1 MTRKQAGEYKT
12 KHPPDHR
19 TSATIVQAME
29 GKIKNNELSCAHA
42 EAIARDTATTL
53 AEVGTNLDLLEVRIG
68 KCQLGLFGYNP
79 TSKAVE
85 PATAVSPELRAAISG
100 ALSDERLPCAAAWT
114 IAASLGI
121 PRMAVAGAC
130 ETMKIKIKPCQL
142 GAF

>member
-12 KHPPDHR
+12 KHPPDR
-19 TSATIVQAME
+19 QASAAVVEAIKE
-29 GKIKNNELSCAHA
+29 KIKNNELSCAHA
-42 EAIARDTATTL
+42 ESIARDTRTTL
-53 AEVGTNLDLLEVRIG
+53 AEVGTNLDLLEIRIG

-85 PATAVSPELRAAISG
+85 PATIVSAELTAAIRSS
-100 ALSDERLPCAAAWT
+100 LSAERLPCAAAWS

>member
-12 KHPPDHR
+12 KHPPDRR
-19 TSATIVQAME
+19 TSPAIVEA
-29 GKIKNNELSCAHA
+29 IKEKLVNNELSCAHA

-53 AEVGTNLDLLEVRIG
+53 AEVGTNLDLLEMRIG
-68 KCQLGLFGYNP
+68 KCQLGLFGYTP
-79 TSKAVE
+79 TSKAVK
-85 PATAVSPELRAAISG
+85 PATIVSPELTAAIRS

-114 IAASLGI
+114 IAASLVI

>member
-12 KHPPDHR
+12 KHPAGHQA
-19 TSATIVQAME
+19 SAAVVEAIKA
-29 GKIKNNELSCAHA
+29 KIADNELSCAHA
-42 EAIARDTATTL
+42 EAIARDTMTTL
-53 AEVGTNLDLLEVRIG
+53 AEVGINLDLLEIRIG

-79 TSKAVE
+79 ASKAVT
-85 PATAVSPELRAAISG
+85 PVAVVSPELAAAIRS
-100 ALSDERLPCAAAWT
+100 ALSDERLPCEAAWR
-114 IAASLGI
+114 IAASLAI

>member
-12 KHPPDHR
+12 KHSPDHR
-19 TSATIVQAME
+19 TSAAIVEAIK
-29 GKIKNNELSCAHA
+29 GKIKNNELSCTHA
-42 EAIARDTATTL
+42 ESIARDTRTTL

-85 PATAVSPELRAAISG
+85 PATMVSPELTTAIRS
-100 ALSDERLPCAAAWT
+100 ALNDERLPCAAAWT
-114 IAASLGI
+114 IAASLAI
-121 PRMAVAGAC
+121 PRMAVAEAC
-130 ETMKIKIKPCQL
+130 EAMKIKIKPCQL

>member
-1 MTRKQAGEYKT
+1 MMRKQAGEYKT
-12 KHPPDHR
+12 KHPADLKA
-19 TSATIVQAME
+19 SGAIVQAIKE
-29 GKIKNNELSCAHA
+29 KIKDNELSCAHA

-53 AEVGTNLDLLEVRIG
+53 AEVGTNLDLLEMRIG
-68 KCQLGLFGYNP
+68 KCQLGLFGYSP

-85 PATAVSPELRAAISG
+85 PANIVSPELTAAIRS
-100 ALSDERLPCAAAWT
+100 ALRDERLPCAAAWT

-121 PRMAVAGAC
+121 PRMAVAEAC

>member
-12 KHPPDHR
+12 KHPPDQQ
-19 TSATIVQAME
+19 TSAVIVQAIK
-29 GKIKNNELSCAHA
+29 GKINNNELSCAHA

-53 AEVGTNLDLLEVRIG
+53 AEVGINLDLLEMRIG

-79 TSKAVE
+79 TSKSVE
-85 PATAVSPELRAAISG
+85 PANIVSPELTAAIHN

-121 PRMAVAGAC
+121 PRMAVAEAC

>member
-12 KHPPDHR
+12 KHSPGLQA
-19 TSATIVQAME
+19 SGEIVKAIKE
-29 GKIKNNELSCAHA
+29 KIKDNELSCAHA
-42 EAIARDTATTL
+42 ESIARDTRTTL
-53 AEVGTNLDLLEVRIG
+53 AEVGINLDLLEVRIG

-85 PATAVSPELRAAISG
+85 PATAVSPELTAAIRN
-100 ALSDERLPCAAAWT
+100 ALNDGLLPCVAAWT

-130 ETMKIKIKPCQL
+130 EAMKIKIKPCQL

>member
-12 KHPPDHR
+12 KHPPDQQ
-19 TSATIVQAME
+19 TSAAIVQAIK
-29 GKIKNNELSCAHA
+29 GKINNNELSCADA

-53 AEVGTNLDLLEVRIG
+53 AEVGINLDLLEMRIG

-85 PATAVSPELRAAISG
+85 PANIVSPGLTAAIRS
-100 ALSDERLPCAAAWT
+100 ALSDERLPCTAAWA

-130 ETMKIKIKPCQL
+130 ETLKIKIKPCQL

>member
-12 KHPPDHR
+12 KHPADIQA
-19 TSATIVQAME
+19 SGAIVQAIKE
-29 GKIKNNELSCAHA
+29 KIKDNELSCAHA
-42 EAIARDTATTL
+42 EAIARDASTTL

-79 TSKAVE
+79 TSKAVT
-85 PATAVSPELRAAISG
+85 PATTVSPELTAAIRG
-100 ALSDERLPCAAAWT
+100 ALSNERLPCGAAWT

-121 PRMAVAGAC
+121 PRMTVAGAC
-130 ETMKIKIKPCQL
+130 EAMKIKIKPCQL

>member
-12 KHPPDHR
+12 KHAPDHR
-19 TSATIVQAME
+19 TSAAIVAA
-29 GKIKNNELSCAHA
+29 IKENLKNDELSCAHA
-42 EAIARDTATTL
+42 ESIARDTRTTL
-53 AEVGTNLDLLEVRIG
+53 AEVGTNLDLLEIRIG

-85 PATAVSPELRAAISG
+85 PATSVSAELTAAISSN
-100 ALSDERLPCAAAWT
+100 LNNERLPCAAAWA

-121 PRMAVAGAC
+121 PRMAVATAC
-130 ETMKIKIKPCQL
+130 EAMKIKIKPCQL